1 MLSPSSDS
9 LFASLFLNM
18 EPHWNHPNMST
29 YAEGS
34 RLSCGTEYEK
44 FSYDPNSMSQEQKAR
59 VMLPFDYSMTSTDTY
74 PVPLSDA
81 SFTSP
86 STAATI
92 PDQMG
97 FSASFSSLTSAWGHP
112 TLWACSPGIYSGI
125 PGEVGQ
131 GAYYTAMSH
140 SHNSPPPSG
149 GPSTFGG
156 SFVTPS
162 GPGGAPTTQ
171 DIKPGQYDTSQWDT
185 LTHLSTLKRPKCERT
200 ADQLGG
206 QGMCDRNRF
215 ICTIE
220 NCGKDFSGEWEKTR
234 HIKSVHCPPTIGCR
248 VCNYKQSRKDLFSE
262 HCRKRHPGES
272 IEDLMVQL
280 VTPSAAA

>member
-1 MLSPSSDS
+1 MFSPSSDS
-9 LFASLFLNM
+9 LLASLLLTM
-18 EPHWNHPNMST
+18 EPHSYHPNMST

-34 RLSCGTEYEK
+34 RL
-44 FSYDPNSMSQEQKAR
+44 SYDPNSMSQEQKAR

-74 PVPLSDA
+74 PVPLSDG

-86 STAATI
+86 ATAATI
-92 PDQMG
+92 PDQTG
-97 FSASFSSLTSAWGHP
+97 FSAPFSSLTSAWGRP
-112 TLWACSPGIYSGI
+112 TLWARSPGIYSGI

-140 SHNSPPPSG
+140 SHNSPPPPYD
-149 GPSTFGG
+149 GPSTFDG

-162 GPGGAPTTQ
+162 GPGGDAPTTQ
-171 DIKPGQYDTSQWDT
+171 DIKPGQYYTSQWGT

-215 ICTIE
+215 TCTIE

-248 VCNYKQSRKDLFSE
+248 ECNYKQSRKDLFSE